1 MGMYDDVYAALEA
14 ADVRYVVVGGM
25 AVVMS
30 GHVRATVDLDVVV
43 DLAPE
48 PAMRAMRALQQIGLR
63 PRVPVT
69 PTDFADPGIRNQW
82 IEDKHMQVLS
92 FYDPQN
98 LAREVDVFVAYP
110 LDFELLVQ
118 RAVHTRVG
126 DRSIPVAAVEDLI
139 VMKTQAGRAQ
149 DLADIE
155 ALQRIRE
162 RGHGRER

>member
-30 GHVRATVDLDVVV
+30 GHVRTTVDLDVVV

-48 PAMRAMRALQQIGLR
+48 PAMRAMRALQQIGLQ

-69 PTDFADPGIRNQW
+69 PTDFADPGIRTQW

-110 LDFELLVQ
+110 LDFEMLVQ
-118 RAVHTRVG
+118 RAVPIRMG
-126 DRSIPVAAVEDLI
+126 DLSIPVAAVEHLI
-139 VMKTQAGRAQ
+139 EMKAQAGRAQ

-155 ALQRIRE
+155 ALERIRE

>member
-1 MGMYDDVYAALEA
+1 
-14 ADVRYVVVGGM
+14 
-25 AVVMS
+25 
-30 GHVRATVDLDVVV
+30 
-43 DLAPE
+43 
-48 PAMRAMRALQQIGLR
+48 
-63 PRVPVT
+63 
-69 PTDFADPGIRNQW
+69 
-82 IEDKHMQVLS
+82 MQVLS

-155 ALQRIRE
+155 ALERIRE